1 MNIEKIID
9 FLINFQNYI
18 TLNSSFDTV
27 VKWVFLY
34 LAFFWI
40 ALVIWV
46 AKDAIARSNSII
58 FHVLVIILN
67 IFLPVFWLMIY
78 LLIRPSRTLLDKYY
92 EDLEFQA
99 LTWYDKKF
107 CWKCHAHIEDWF
119 KFCWKCWE
127 NLMQKCDS
135 CEKDFSKEYKVCPF
149 CWAEKWKNEDKKN
162 NKKNKKTGK

>member
-1 MNIEKIID
+1 MNLDSI
-9 FLINFQNYI
+9 INFIWSLQEFV
-18 TLNSSFDTV
+18 TLNSSFDTII
-27 VKWVFLY
+27 KWFLLY
-34 LAFFWI
+34 LAFFWV

-99 LTWYDKKF
+99 LTWHDKKF
-107 CWKCHAHIEDWF
+107 CLKCHAMVEDWF

-127 NLMQKCDS
+127 NLMQTCKKCK
-135 CEKDFSKEYKVCPF
+135 KDFSKEYEICPF
-149 CWAEKWKNEDKKN
+149 CGEKHK
-162 NKKNKKTGK
+162 

>member
-1 MNIEKIID
+1 MNLDNIINVITSLQD
-9 FLINFQNYI
+9 FVTN
-18 TLNSSFDTV
+18 NSSFDTFL
-27 VKWVFLY
+27 KWIILY

-40 ALVIWV
+40 SLVIWV

-67 IFLPVFWLMIY
+67 IFLPIFWLMIY

-107 CWKCHAHIEDWF
+107 CWKCNAHIENWF

-127 NLMQKCDS
+127 NLMNNCKKCN
-135 CEKDFSKEYKVCPF
+135 KYFSKEFDICPF
-149 CWAEKWKNEDKKN
+149 CWEKK
-162 NKKNKKTGK
+162 